1 MKLHKNTDTFK
12 AAIQETSDYFEIRDY
27 LIEKDYWIT
36 FVLSQLAKSAFV
48 KSVVFKGGTSLSKAF
63 RLIDRFSEDVDIAV
77 MSQPDWTGNKI
88 KTLIRN
94 VEKKITS
101 DLIETESPGITSK
114 GSRFRKSVYRY
125 PTVLNSTKA
134 EDISDKLIVEINSFA
149 NPYPN
154 QQATIQS
161 MIGEYFQDNDAF
173 KIIEKFDLQEFELN
187 VLDKNQTLLEKL
199 VSLIRFSFD
208 ENPVQGV
215 AGKIRHFYDLH
226 YLMQDED
233 CLSFVN
239 RKSFKNDFT
248 ALLEHDKAIFD
259 DPEGWKIKNY
269 QESPILSDFDKLW
282 ENLKLVYTSEL
293 EKMAFKEIPHENNI
307 KKSFKTLIGKLKES

>member
-1 MKLHKNTDTFK
+1 MNLHNETETFK
-12 AAIQETSDYFEIRDY
+12 AAIQESSDYFEIRDY

-36 FVLSQLAKSAFV
+36 FVLSQLAKSTFV

-63 RLIDRFSEDVDIAV
+63 QLIDRFSEDVDIAV
-77 MSQPDWTGNKI
+77 MSQPEWTGNKI
-88 KTLIRN
+88 KTLIRS

-114 GSRFRKSVYRY
+114 GSRFRKSVYHY
-125 PTVLNSTKA
+125 PTVLKSTKA

-161 MIGEYFQDNDAF
+161 MIGEYFQINGALD
-173 KIIEKFDLQEFELN
+173 IIEKYNLQQFGLN
-187 VLDKNQTLLEKL
+187 VLDKRQTLLEKL
-199 VSLIRFSFD
+199 VSLVRFSFD
-208 ENPVQGV
+208 KKPIQGV

-293 EKMAFKEIPHENNI
+293 EKMAFKEIPNENNI
-307 KKSFKTLIGKLKES
+307 KMSFKTLIGKLKES

>member
-173 KIIEKFDLQEFELN
+173 EIIEKFDLQEFELN

-259 DPEGWKIKNY
+259 DPEGWKIKKY
-269 QESPILSDFDKLW
+269 QDSPILTDFDKLW
-282 ENLKLVYTSEL
+282 KNLKLVYTSEL
-293 EKMAFKEIPHENNI
+293 EKMAFKEIPNENII
-307 KKSFKTLIGKLKES
+307 KKSFKALIAKLKES

>member
-173 KIIEKFDLQEFELN
+173 EIIEKFDLQEFELN

>member
-1 MKLHKNTDTFK
+1 MNLHNDTETFK
-12 AAIQETSDYFEIRDY
+12 TAIQETSDYFEIRDY

-36 FVLSQLAKSAFV
+36 FVLSQLAKSTFV
-48 KSVVFKGGTSLSKAF
+48 KFVVFKGGTSLSKAF
-63 RLIDRFSEDVDIAV
+63 RLINRFSEDVDIAV
-77 MSQPDWTGNKI
+77 MSQPEWTGNKT

-94 VEKKITS
+94 VEKKITAS
-101 DLIETESPGITSK
+101 LIETETSGITSK

-125 PTVLNSTKA
+125 PTVLKSTEA

-161 MIGEYFQDNDAF
+161 MIGEYFQINGALD
-173 KIIEKFDLQEFELN
+173 IIEKYNLQQFDLN
-187 VLDKNQTLLEKL
+187 VLDKRQTLLEKL
-199 VSLIRFSFD
+199 VALVRFSFD
-208 ENPVQGV
+208 KKPIQGV
-215 AGKIRHFYDLH
+215 AGKIRHLYDLH

-259 DPEGWKIKNY
+259 DPEGWRTKKY
-269 QESPILSDFDKLW
+269 QDSPIVTDFDKLW

-293 EKMAFKEIPHENNI
+293 EKMAFKEIPNENNI
-307 KKSFKTLIGKLKES
+307 KKSFKTLVNKLKES

>member
-173 KIIEKFDLQEFELN
+173 EIIEKFDLQEFELN
-187 VLDKNQTLLEKL
+187 VLNKNQTLLEKL

>member
-1 MKLHKNTDTFK
+1 MNLHNDTETFK
-12 AAIQETSDYFEIRDY
+12 VAIQEASDYFEIRDY

-36 FVLSQLAKSAFV
+36 FVLSQLAKSTFV
-48 KSVVFKGGTSLSKAF
+48 KSVVFKGGTSLSKAY

-77 MSQPDWTGNKI
+77 MSQPEWTGNKI
-88 KTLIRN
+88 KTLIRS

-125 PTVLNSTKA
+125 PTVLKSTKA

-161 MIGEYFQDNDAF
+161 MIGEYFQNNGALD
-173 KIIEKFDLQEFELN
+173 IIEKYNLQQFDLN

-199 VSLIRFSFD
+199 ISLIRFSFD
-208 ENPVQGV
+208 KNPAQGA

-259 DPEGWKIKNY
+259 DPEGWKTKNY
-269 QESPILSDFDKLW
+269 QDSPILTDFDKLW

-307 KKSFKTLIGKLKES
+307 KNSFKALIDKL

>member
-1 MKLHKNTDTFK
+1 
-12 AAIQETSDYFEIRDY
+12 

-173 KIIEKFDLQEFELN
+173 EIIEKFDLQEFELN